1 MEEVKADC
9 ATNKITVQGNV
20 DPSWLR
26 EKVEQKTKKKVEL
39 LSPQP
44 KKDGSGGGDKKA
56 DDKSEK
62 KSDDK
67 KKEEGNKKPKEVNNY
82 VYAIRSFFF

>member
-9 ATNKITVQGNV
+9 ATNKITVQGSV
-20 DPSWLR
+20 DPSSLR

-44 KKDGSGGGDKKA
+44 KKDGSGGGDKKG

-67 KKEEGNKKPKEVNNY
+67 KKEEANKKPKEVNNKM
-82 VYAIRSFFF
+82 YANRSFFS